1 MARILICD
9 DAAFMRMTIR
19 ETLEKAGHE
28 IIGEAEDGNSA
39 IEIYKKSKPD
49 LVTMDILMKTSGVE
63 AVKKLK
69 DLDPN
74 AKIVMVSILDEQEA
88 EVIEAVRSGAEG
100 IVTKPIKREMLTAE
114 VNRVLRKG
122 K

>member
-19 ETLEKAGHE
+19 ETLENAGHE